1 MKITIKWNSLKFWWN
16 EPFSSLN
23 FHIPCTCKWYAI
35 PRLCAHKF
43 HININIKLWPPLFH
57 PTYVN
62 AAEFIV
68 SGRHWGSAK
77 KNWERQSVLGTASH
91 PPEYTLQLCVITA
104 FIYLLLQ
111 VYILC
116 NSAESP
122 SHAAYS
128 FRPISFMRA
137 NKYFPLVGDTLVHM
151 YLERVQQA
159 NIRLLM
165 GTEKREWKFALE
177 LGWRWRSCGSVVG
190 IRKEESP

>member
-91 PPEYTLQLCVITA
+91 PPWIHSPVMCNNCL
-104 FIYLLLQ
+104 YL
-111 VYILC
+111 
-116 NSAESP
+116 SSP
-122 SHAAYS
+122 SSLHPLQ
-128 FRPISFMRA
+128 FRRITFTCRIFLPTHFI
-137 NKYFPLVGDTLVHM
+137 H
-151 YLERVQQA
+151 
-159 NIRLLM
+159 
-165 GTEKREWKFALE
+165 
-177 LGWRWRSCGSVVG
+177 
-190 IRKEESP
+190 ESK